1 MVSKIINDAFSKKLS
16 ALSGIKNIDDHIFWQ
31 IKDDKNFIIEKNLYG
46 ISGLLSYKTRRSKPK
61 LKLIIKNVS
70 FFTRI
75 RTMIT
80 FGLFLSFKPPSNVL
94 YISMIAVS
102 KTERGKGIGTNML
115 NKILEIGNRLDKIRK
130 IGLHVVLENEKAI
143 KLYKKLG
150 FEEIKT
156 DYFDDTMQKF
166 IGYSGVIYMEK
177 PLEKQLIF

>member
-16 ALSGIKNIDDHIFWQ
+16 ALSGLKNINEHIFWQ

-80 FGLFLSFKPPSNVL
+80 FGLLSYFNPPSNVL

-102 KTERGKGIGTNML
+102 KTERGKGIGTHML
-115 NKILEIGNRLDKIRK
+115 NKIFEIGNILDRIKK
-130 IGLHVVLENEKAI
+130 IGLHVFLENEKAI

-156 DYFDDTMQKF
+156 DYFGDTMQKF
-166 IGYSGVIYMEK
+166 IVYSGVIYMEK
-177 PLEKQLIF
+177 LLEKQLIY

>member
-16 ALSGIKNIDDHIFWQ
+16 SLSGIKNIDAHIFWQ

-102 KTERGKGIGTNML
+102 KTERGKGIGSHML
-115 NKILEIGNRLDKIRK
+115 NRIFEIGNSLDKIRK

-143 KLYKKLG
+143 KLYKRLG

>member
-1 MVSKIINDAFSKKLS
+1 
-16 ALSGIKNIDDHIFWQ
+16 
-31 IKDDKNFIIEKNLYG
+31 
-46 ISGLLSYKTRRSKPK
+46 
-61 LKLIIKNVS
+61 
-70 FFTRI
+70 
-75 RTMIT
+75 
-80 FGLFLSFKPPSNVL
+80 
-94 YISMIAVS
+94 MIAVS

-177 PLEKQLIF
+177 TLEKQ